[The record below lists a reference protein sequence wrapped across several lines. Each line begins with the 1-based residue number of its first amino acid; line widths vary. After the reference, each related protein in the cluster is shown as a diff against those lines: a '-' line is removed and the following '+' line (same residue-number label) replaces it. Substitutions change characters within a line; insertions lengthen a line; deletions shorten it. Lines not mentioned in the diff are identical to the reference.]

1 VPVSPFIRTFIL
13 MVGLAGLL
21 MFIGSFWGSTGV
33 AIGFGVALLVNLWAW
48 WRSAENALRSMK
60 ARPVTEAE
68 LPQVYAIVRELSQ
81 KAGKPM
87 PQIYV
92 SPQKQPNAFATGR
105 TPRHAAVC
113 VTVGILEVL
122 DGRQLRAVLGH
133 ELGHVYNWDILIN
146 SIAATFAS
154 SIMFLANMAQYGVI
168 FGGPD
173 SEERDPNRATML
185 LIAVLGPF
193 AATVIRMAIGRGRE
207 LGADHSGGVLTDD
220 PLALASAL
228 TTIEKGVR
236 ARPMPASA
244 KTLSREHMMLAS
256 PFELIGFARKLFS
269 THPPT
274 EKRVARMTE
283 LAAEI
288 DPDGNG
294 PDYQIDPTELAGLP
308 LKPAEAQQLAGGQP
322 TRAARGSTG
331 GAPGGKGASSARA
344 KGGPAKR
351 PPGRR

>member
-1 VPVSPFIRTFIL
+1 
-13 MVGLAGLL
+13 MVGLAALL
-21 MFIGSFWGSTGV
+21 MFVGSFWGTTGI
-33 AIGFGVALLVNLWAW
+33 AIGFGIALVVNLWAW
-48 WRSAENALRSMK
+48 WRSAENSLKAMK
-60 ARPVTEAE
+60 ARPVTEEE
-68 LPQVYAIVRELSQ
+68 LPQVYAIVRELSE

-92 SPQKQPNAFATGR
+92 SPQQQPNAFATGR
-105 TPRHAAVC
+105 SPKHAAVC

-173 SEERDPNRATML
+173 SEERDPNRTTML
-185 LIAVLGPF
+185 LIAVLGPI

-220 PLALASAL
+220 PLALADAL
-228 TTIEKGVR
+228 ETIESGVR
-236 ARPMPASA
+236 AHPMPTSA
-244 KTLSREHMMLAS
+244 KGLSREHMMLAS
-256 PFELIGFARKLFS
+256 PFALVGFVRKLFS

-274 EKRVARMTE
+274 EKRVERMEE

-288 DPDGNG
+288 DPDGDG
-294 PDYQIDPTELAGLP
+294 PEYQINPVELAGLP
-308 LKPAEAQQLAGGQP
+308 LKPAQAQALGGAAPRTPKAAGGAGQGQRP
-322 TRAARGSTG
+322 SG
-331 GAPGGKGASSARA
+331 GAGGGAA
-344 KGGPAKR
+344 GGGAAGGGAAGGGRK
-351 PPGRR
+351 PPRSR

>member
-1 VPVSPFIRTFIL
+1 MSPFIRTFIL
-13 MVGLAGLL
+13 MVGLAALL
-21 MFIGSFWGSTGV
+21 MFVGSFWGANGV
-33 AIGFGVALLVNLWAW
+33 MIGFGIALLANLWAW
-48 WRSAENALRSMK
+48 WRSAENSLKAMK
-60 ARPVTEAE
+60 ARPVTEEE

-92 SPQKQPNAFATGR
+92 SPQQQPNAFATGR
-105 TPRHAAVC
+105 SPRHAAVC

-168 FGGPD
+168 FGGRD
-173 SEERDPNRATML
+173 SGDREANRATLL
-185 LIAVLGPF
+185 LIAILGPF

-207 LGADHSGGVLTDD
+207 LGADNSGGILTDD
-220 PLALASAL
+220 PLALADAL
-228 TTIEKGVR
+228 ETIEKGVR
-236 ARPMPASA
+236 AHPMPTSA
-244 KTLSREHMMLAS
+244 KGLSREHMMLAS
-256 PFELIGFARKLFS
+256 PFALVGFVRKLFS

-274 EKRVARMTE
+274 ELRVERMEE

-288 DPDGNG
+288 DPDGDG
-294 PDYQIDPTELAGLP
+294 PEYQIDPAELAGLP
-308 LKPAEAQQLAGGQP
+308 LKPAHAQALGGAAP
-322 TRAARGSTG
+322 RAATPGG
-331 GAPGGKGASSARA
+331 GAA
-344 KGGPAKR
+344 K
-351 PPGRR
+351 PPGRGGTGGSAGRKAPKSR